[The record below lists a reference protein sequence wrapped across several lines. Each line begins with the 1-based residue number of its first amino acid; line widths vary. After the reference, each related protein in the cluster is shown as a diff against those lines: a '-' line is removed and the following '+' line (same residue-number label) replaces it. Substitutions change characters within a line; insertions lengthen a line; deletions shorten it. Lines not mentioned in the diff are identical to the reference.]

1 MEQVLFIVIQH
12 HQICAQDCL
21 INDQKDDDY
30 DDDHQGSLSCH
41 RRPGAHAVRRHHG
54 VSCRQV
60 GFDGDGDENDN
71 YDDDGDGDTDV
82 GGSLTRQKHLD
93 DKVTMITIMM
103 AIAKS

>member
-1 MEQVLFIVIQH
+1 MEHILNQMEQVLSIVIQH
-12 HQICAQDCL
+12 HQICAQDCP

-60 GFDGDGDENDN
+60 GFDGDGDDN
-71 YDDDGDGDTDV
+71 YDNDGDGDTDV
-82 GGSLTRQKHLD
+82 GGSLIRQKQ
-93 DKVTMITIMM
+93 
-103 AIAKS
+103 S